1 MSERTVT
8 ISEVL
13 DLAVQRLP
21 RLRRGVMKMRLQ
33 SPRYREHLLAELRLH
48 ASEDSECCLLMG
60 QPFADS
66 LADASIGDA
75 TPFAIDL
82 GKLDQMIELFLKWLP
97 KILDLLKLFAIAA
110 FLVFLLSVPGTATAQ
125 CANGQCVLRA
135 AARVVA
141 APVNVVRSVAPRYAS
156 VSAVSGYGSAG
167 SSVASYGSA
176 GSQAAQAAPRWRLG
190 DRIRANRASRAAAN
204 YGSAGSAASY
214 SSTSYGSAGSMMI
227 MPVAASPCGCP
238 DCTCVDCKCQQ
249 ASAPAVPVPMP
260 TDQTYIPQF
269 ALPPDRPIELFASY
283 SYPK

>member
-8 ISEVL
+8 ISEIL

-60 QPFADS
+60 QPFAAS

-82 GKLDQMIELFLKWLP
+82 GKLDKLIELFLKWLP

-110 FLVFLLSVPGTATAQ
+110 FLVLLLSTPSTATAQ

-167 SSVASYGSA
+167 SSVVSYGSA
-176 GSQAAQAAPRWRLG
+176 GSQAAQRWRLG
-190 DRIRANRASRAAAN
+190 DRIRANRASRAAS
-204 YGSAGSAASY
+204 YGIAGSAATY
-214 SSTSYGSAGSMMI
+214 SSPSYGSAGSMMV
-227 MPVAASPCGCP
+227 MPVAASQCGCP
-238 DCTCVDCKCQQ
+238 DCTCVDCKCQP

-260 TDQTYIPQF
+260 TDQTFAPQF
-269 ALPPDRPIELFASY
+269 ALPPDRPIELLASY